1 MAARIT
7 VVLAAPHRRM
17 RAAMRGALD
26 PREVRIAGEACT
38 RWDAGELVRSTAAD
52 AAVVDCDLLSTRDF
66 FLTGW
71 GPVSRETRIVA
82 VGPDDADL
90 ARRITVQGCARY
102 VARDRLA
109 AELAPAVSEACS
121 PVMG

>member
-1 MAARIT
+1 
-7 VVLAAPHRRM
+7 
-17 RAAMRGALD
+17 
-26 PREVRIAGEACT
+26 
-38 RWDAGELVRSTAAD
+38 
-52 AAVVDCDLLSTRDF
+52 
-66 FLTGW
+66 
-71 GPVSRETRIVA
+71 VSRETRIVA

-109 AELAPAVSEACS
+109 AELAPAVGEACS